1 MRGQRKKRSNSGT
14 DKRGRV
20 TPKGG
25 RPRGRMTE
33 TEEAELDEIFD
44 GFLVAAGRDL
54 ADHPTPFDAQAWASH
69 LCATWSRAELV
80 GMDAQAVLAG
90 GLIARAAERGTANS
104 MIVLR
109 ALASVAPEPYRTD
122 AGRAADRLAA
132 AGSPDPA
139 WSAIVGRCEPIGA
152 WLSYDD
158 VYDDGCSV
166 LVGFDGP
173 AGADTIGVYIDHNL
187 GGLAKDAFAIPAPV
201 DQVVE
206 QLRTET
212 QLAGVRC
219 RPMRLAE
226 AATRWRRS
234 LEVTDMTFEA
244 PVDPDLHDLRALIA
258 TRLDKLPAAD
268 TAMAEGDD
276 RFDEDQRDQ
285 LLIDFMES
293 DESIGLW
300 PVHDEVD
307 EESTV
312 AYLATQAMTFSLDYM
327 AGTRL
332 RFSPTM
338 VEIFCLDWAPRKIA
352 ADEDAF
358 TLLPDVLAA
367 WIRFAGRRRGIPEE
381 SIAEAV
387 HAAYEYAPEMIERS
401 RDLDN
406 WGPAKTMV
414 LAIEERGID
423 PTDGAALD
431 EFVAEVNR
439 EGGDV
444 TWPNRWPGHVPAAR
458 SANRTRVP

>member
-1 MRGQRKKRSNSGT
+1 MGQERKKRAGSGT
-14 DKRGRV
+14 AKRGRV

-25 RPRGRMTE
+25 RHAGRLSE
-33 TEEAELDEIFD
+33 TEKAELDEIFD
-44 GFLVAAGRDL
+44 GFLLAAGRDL
-54 ADHPTPFDAQAWASH
+54 ADDPTPFDAQAWASH

-109 ALASVAPEPYRTD
+109 ALASVAPEPYRTN
-122 AGRAADRLAA
+122 AGRAADNLAA
-132 AGSPDPA
+132 AGSPDPV
-139 WSAIVGRCEPIGA
+139 WSAVVGRCEPIGA

-158 VYDDGCSV
+158 ADDDGCSV

-173 AGADTIGVYIDHNL
+173 AGADTLGVYVDHNL
-187 GGLAKDAFAIPAPV
+187 GGLAKDAFAVPAPV

-206 QLRTET
+206 RLRTET
-212 QLAGVRC
+212 PFAGVRF
-219 RPMRLAE
+219 RSMRLAE
-226 AATRWRRS
+226 AAARWRRA
-234 LEVTDMTFEA
+234 LEVTDMAFEA

-258 TRLDKLPAAD
+258 TRLDKLPAVD
-268 TAMAEGDD
+268 TAVVDESD

-300 PVHDEVD
+300 TIDDEVD

-312 AYLATQAMTFSLDYM
+312 AFLAAQAMTFSLDYV
-327 AGTRL
+327 AGTPL

-381 SIAEAV
+381 CIAEAV

-401 RDLDN
+401 GDFGT
-406 WGPAKTMV
+406 WGPAKTMA
-414 LAIEERGID
+414 LAIEDRGID
-423 PTDGAALD
+423 PTDAAEVD

-439 EGGDV
+439 EGGIDV
-444 TWPNRWPGHVPAAR
+444 LAQRLAR
-458 SANRTRVP
+458 SRPRRS